1 MKSDDLPNLKK
12 LDDSDD
18 PMNSLEERLYS
29 RENNFSAVTS
39 SQSRL
44 KKHDL
49 GVRKD
54 WGNEAPGFKKVF
66 QDNTPHMP
74 FLKKLF
80 IFSVIFFLISVSV
93 AGYVFFAGGN
103 VISSSNV
110 DISITGPV
118 SVAGGEI
125 LPLEIKVTNQNN
137 ADLEAADLVIDYPE
151 GTRQAEDMTVTLKRY
166 REDLG
171 TIIKGGS
178 VTKKV
183 QAVLFG
189 QEGDVKDLNISV
201 EYRVK
206 GSNAILPKKKVYS
219 VALSSSPVTMTV
231 TSVKELNANQEA
243 EFTVTVVSNA
253 SAVIQKLS
261 LAADYPFGFTFSG
274 SDPKPSWSNSY
285 WRLGDLKPGVKRVV
299 KVRGSIAG
307 QDNEDRVFKFSV
319 GTESATNDSAIGTN
333 FLTATQTVAIK
344 KPFIGTT
351 FALDGD
357 TDEIYAV
364 RAGRTLRADLGLTN
378 NIGAKM
384 TDIKVAVKITGS
396 IFDQSSVSLS
406 NGFYRSFDKT
416 IIWDQTLKSQ
426 LAVLN
431 PDDQIALSF
440 SLGILP
446 ESELRSINSPE
457 MTLVATITGKRL
469 SEAGLSQEVSSSV
482 VRKVRVPSSIGIST
496 RSLYYSGPFVN
507 TGPIPPK
514 ADNDTSYTIVWSLTN
529 GSTDLSNVKVTAT
542 LPSYVKWLAVSAPN
556 SEKILYNPVGG
567 QVVWDVGDLS
577 AGTGFSSSPREVS
590 FQVSLTPS
598 INQVK
603 TAPILITEATAKGED
618 NFADQTVTTISREA
632 LTTELGTD
640 ISWKIGQGSVVR

>member
-1 MKSDDLPNLKK
+1 MKSDDLPNFQKK
-12 LDDSDD
+12 EEQDD
-18 PMNSLEERLYS
+18 PMKALEERLYS
-29 RENNFSAVTS
+29 RENNFSDVIS

-49 GVRKD
+49 GIRKN
-54 WGNEAPGFKKVF
+54 WGNEAPGIKRVF
-66 QDNTPHMP
+66 QDNTSHMP

-80 IFSVIFFLISVSV
+80 IFSVIFFLVSVSV
-93 AGYVFFAGGN
+93 AGYVFFVGGN

-125 LPLEIKVTNQNN
+125 IPLEIRVTNQNN

-151 GTRQAEDMTVTLKRY
+151 GTRQAEDMTVILKRY

-261 LAADYPFGFTFSG
+261 LTADYPFGFTFSG

-285 WRLGDLKPGVKRVV
+285 WRLGDLKPGVKRTV
-299 KVRGSIAG
+299 KVRGSIVG

-319 GTESATNDSAIGTN
+319 GTESSTNDSAIGTN
-333 FLTATQTVAIK
+333 FLTATQIIAIK

-351 FALDGD
+351 LALDGN
-357 TDEIYAV
+357 TDEIYTV
-364 RAGRTLRADLGLTN
+364 RAGKTLRADLGLSN

-416 IIWDQTLKSQ
+416 IVWDQTLKSQ

-431 PDDQIALSF
+431 PDDQVDLSF

-446 ESELRSINSPE
+446 EPELRFISSPE
-457 MTLVATITGKRL
+457 MTLAVTVSGKRL

-482 VRKVRVPSSIGIST
+482 VRKIRVPSSLGIST

-542 LPSYVKWLAVSAPN
+542 LPSYVKWLAVTAPS

-577 AGTGFSSSPREVS
+577 SGTGFSGSPKEVS

-598 INQVK
+598 INQIRSSPV
-603 TAPILITEATAKGED
+603 LVTEATAKGED
-618 NFADQTVTTISREA
+618 NFAGQTVTTISKEA
-632 LTTELGTD
+632 LTTELSTD
-640 ISWKIGQGSVVR
+640 ISWKPGQGGVVK